1 MRPSGAGKRG
11 LHLINIGRG
20 ALIDQDAL
28 LSALDAGAIARATLD
43 VTDPEPLPA
52 GHPLYAHPK
61 VRISPHTSAISS
73 YIREALIEKVKRNL
87 ARFEAGQDPEDLI
100 RGGPD

>member
-1 MRPSGAGKRG
+1 VLASAKKG

-20 ALIDQDAL
+20 SLIDQPAL
-28 LSALDAGAIARATLD
+28 LAALDAGQLARATLD

-52 GHPLYAHPK
+52 GHPLYSHDK

-73 YIREALIEKVKRNL
+73 YIREALVAKVARNL
-87 ARFEAGQDPEDLI
+87 ARFQAGQDPEDLTE
-100 RGGPD
+100 GN